1 MVWPETARMS
11 ASRLTSALPECV
23 GLYCELLTVRLSV
36 ASIVVTSLW
45 ELGSVGCS
53 SIRQSRF
60 NYAHSV
66 IISPKL
72 LSRTIRLG
80 AKNSWRE
87 NCSAAERERI
97 RQRFSPDVTQ
107 IFAHRRFDS
116 FAGEKC
122 PTKKGGPSDESRTP

>member
-1 MVWPETARMS
+1 MV
-11 ASRLTSALPECV
+11 LTSGGAV
-23 GLYCELLTVRLSV
+23 
-36 ASIVVTSLW
+36 
-45 ELGSVGCS
+45 
-53 SIRQSRF
+53 F

-66 IISPKL
+66 IISPKI

-97 RQRFSPDVTQ
+97 RQRFLPDVTQ

-116 FAGEKC
+116 FARENC
-122 PTKKGGPSDESRTP
+122 PTKKGGPSDESRTPITERERRRDLDRGTHI